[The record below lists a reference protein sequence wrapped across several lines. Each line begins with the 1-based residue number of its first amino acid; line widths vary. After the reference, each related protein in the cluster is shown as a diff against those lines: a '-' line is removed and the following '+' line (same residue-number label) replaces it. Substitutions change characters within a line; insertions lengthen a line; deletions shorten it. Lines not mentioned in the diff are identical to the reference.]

1 MLTTL
6 NSRDII
12 EWRLATPDLD
22 LIKEV
27 EQGWGPARPVRL
39 FGGRCLH
46 RLRLHGT
53 RSINPKVMMM
63 FQVTR

>member
-1 MLTTL
+1 MLMTL

-22 LIKEV
+22 LIKEA
-27 EQGWGPARPVRL
+27 EQGSGRRGPCGCSGAVA
-39 FGGRCLH
+39 LH
-46 RLRLHGT
+46 RLPLHGT

>member
-1 MLTTL
+1 MLTAL

-22 LIKEV
+22 LIKEA

-39 FGGRCLH
+39 FRDRCLH
-46 RLRLHGT
+46 RLRFRET
-53 RSINPKVMMM
+53 RSINPKVVVML
-63 FQVTR
+63 QVTR